1 MKTNKE
7 LKQIQKS
14 LVGQRF
20 TNKKSLQAYLE
31 MEINVE
37 KIELEENVDNVFF
50 TECDYNLQCELTLNE
65 EEDLNIV
72 IFYLFDRQGQIFIT
86 EAYIN

>member
-7 LKQIQKS
+7 LKQIQKG

-31 MEINVE
+31 MELNVE

>member
-14 LVGQRF
+14 LIGQRF

-31 MEINVE
+31 MEFNVE
-37 KIELEENVDNVFF
+37 KIELEENVYNVFF